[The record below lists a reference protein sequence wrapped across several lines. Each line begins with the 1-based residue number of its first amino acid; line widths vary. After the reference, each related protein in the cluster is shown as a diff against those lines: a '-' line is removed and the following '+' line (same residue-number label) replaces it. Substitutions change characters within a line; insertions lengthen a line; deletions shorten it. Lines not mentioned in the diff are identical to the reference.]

1 MSHDHTFIYS
11 EEVKKYKVR
20 PFHNQRDSDAEKL
33 AKVAAGQA
41 LSPADESLVEKCL
54 TTVTH
59 RQNPPVRRRV
69 HPAGRASQQDVCTNA
84 AAQGPSPQNHAPGF
98 K

>member
-54 TTVTH
+54 NV
-59 RQNPPVRRRV
+59 V
-69 HPAGRASQQDVCTNA
+69 A
-84 AAQGPSPQNHAPGF
+84 ANFAARPHIDNFPEHQF
-98 K
+98 